1 MCLCILDFAV
11 PDSTLTDMRRFD
23 NEVRI
28 TPSVF
33 DRLLDYEPDMSREP
47 PSSRA
52 KSLRLFK
59 QAVRRDLEW
68 LLNTRQVVGGIPDE
82 LQELRRSLASYGLA
96 DFSSAGGNNI
106 ADQNKMRRFM
116 EESIRVFE
124 PRLQDVSVSVEP
136 IETGERALRFRIDAN
151 LVVDPAPEPVTFDTT
166 LQLVNGEYKVQES

>member
-1 MCLCILDFAV
+1 MQ
-11 PDSTLTDMRRFD
+11 RFD

-33 DRLLDYEPDMSREP
+33 DRLLDYEPDISREP

-68 LLNTRQVVGGIPDE
+68 LLNTRQIVDGVPE
-82 LQELRRSLASYGLA
+82 QLPELRRSLAAYGLP
-96 DFSSAGGNNI
+96 DFSTASGSNI
-106 ADQNKMRRFM
+106 ADQNRMRRYI

-124 PRLQDVSVSVEP
+124 PRLQDVTVSVEAVQG
-136 IETGERALRFRIDAN
+136 GERALRFRID
-151 LVVDPAPEPVTFDTT
+151 
-166 LQLVNGEYKVQES
+166 